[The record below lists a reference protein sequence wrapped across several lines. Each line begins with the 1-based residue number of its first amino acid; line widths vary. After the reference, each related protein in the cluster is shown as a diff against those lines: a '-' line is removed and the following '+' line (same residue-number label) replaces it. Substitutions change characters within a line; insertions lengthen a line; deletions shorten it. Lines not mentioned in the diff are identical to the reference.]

1 MNQNDMVGL
10 VVLGLSNFILILFV
24 YIKINKQCKL
34 FKQYLNNLNS
44 DLELNIKKFNVQL
57 EHNKKILQNLN
68 TEVKQEINELQT
80 IQTLIKDIPK
90 EITIKNILNI
100 P

>member
-10 VVLGLSNFILILFV
+10 VVLGLSNFVLIIFM
-24 YIKINKQCKL
+24 YIKIHKQFKL
-34 FKQYLNNLNS
+34 FNKYLNNLNS

>member
-1 MNQNDMVGL
+1 
-10 VVLGLSNFILILFV
+10 
-24 YIKINKQCKL
+24 L

>member
-10 VVLGLSNFILILFV
+10 VVLGLSNFILILYI
-24 YIKINKQCKL
+24 YIKINKQYKL
-34 FKQYLNNLNS
+34 FKQYLNNSNS
-44 DLELNIKKFNVQL
+44 DLELNIKKFHVQL
-57 EHNKKILQNLN
+57 EHNRKVLQNLN